1 MKNVIVVGGGLAGL
15 RTAMALRT
23 QGYQGELT
31 LVGAEHHRPYDRPPL
46 TKAVL
51 AGESD
56 DTTLPA
62 DWERLRCGLRLGQR
76 ARALRF
82 HDGRPG
88 GVLETTAGPLDFDGL
103 VIATGATPIRLP
115 GDGPQHVVRTLE
127 DARGLRASLRPGARV
142 LIVGAGWIGAEVAT
156 AAAKKGCRV
165 TVLEA
170 AATPLATVLGPE
182 LGVLTVGW
190 YAEAG
195 VELRLGAEVA
205 SVDHGGV
212 TLTDGRSVPA
222 DVVVAGVGARPEVGW
237 LAGSGLDVQRGVVV
251 DSALRTTRA
260 EAVAVGDCAAWWSE
274 RYGRRLLVEHWETA
288 DKAPEAAAAAL
299 LGRPAAYD
307 PPLYFWS
314 EQFGRTV
321 QYAGHHS
328 AADQMVFRCSPDSS
342 CWTALWVNGNR
353 LEAVLAVDRPRDL
366 VQGRRLIAESA
377 ELDIR
382 LAADPQVPLRDVVL
396 GRPPRGGQAQGGPQ
410 ELPAPR
416 TSLIAVPDLPLA

>member
-115 GDGPQHVVRTLE
+115 GHGPQHVVRTLE

-237 LAGSGLDVQRGVVV
+237 LAGSGLDVQRG
-251 DSALRTTRA
+251 
-260 EAVAVGDCAAWWSE
+260 WWSTA
-274 RYGRRLLVEHWETA
+274 RYGPPGPRRWRWGTARPGGRSATAADCWSSTGRRPTRPPRRLLRHSSA
-288 DKAPEAAAAAL
+288 GP
-299 LGRPAAYD
+299 R
-307 PPLYFWS
+307 
-314 EQFGRTV
+314 RTTLRCTSGPSSSG
-321 QYAGHHS
+321 A
-328 AADQMVFRCSPDSS
+328 RCSTRATTRQRTRWSFAARP
-342 CWTALWVNGNR
+342 TAP
-353 LEAVLAVDRPRDL
+353 A
-366 VQGRRLIAESA
+366 GRRC
-377 ELDIR
+377 
-382 LAADPQVPLRDVVL
+382 
-396 GRPPRGGQAQGGPQ
+396 G
-410 ELPAPR
+410 
-416 TSLIAVPDLPLA
+416 